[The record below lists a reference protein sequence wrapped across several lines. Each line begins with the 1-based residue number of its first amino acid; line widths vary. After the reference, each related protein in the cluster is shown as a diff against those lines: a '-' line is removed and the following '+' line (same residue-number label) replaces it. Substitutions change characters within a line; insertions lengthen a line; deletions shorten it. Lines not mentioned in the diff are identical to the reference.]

1 MQDERIVELYWSRN
15 EQAIRETAAKYENYL
30 MKIADNILHN
40 AEDSEESVNDTYLKA
55 WNSMPPHRPS
65 ALSLYLGKIA
75 RENSID
81 IYRKRCRDKRRVS
94 EYAVSLNELGECVPN
109 LSDTQQEAELS
120 FIADI
125 INEFLRSLPST
136 ARNIF
141 LCRYYYM
148 EPIKDIARC
157 SSMSESKVKSILHR
171 SRQKL
176 RKLLEKEGVKL

>member
-1 MQDERIVELYWSRN
+1 MQDEMIIELYWNRN
-15 EQAIRETAAKYENYL
+15 ERAISETAAKYEKYL
-30 MKIADNILHN
+30 MRIADNILHN

-55 WNSMPPHRPS
+55 WNSMPPHRPTV
-65 ALSLYLGKIA
+65 LSVYLGKIA

-81 IYRKRCRDKRRVS
+81 IFRKKNRDKRRAS
-94 EYAVSLNELGECVPN
+94 EYTLSLDELSECIPCSN
-109 LSDTQQEAELS
+109 STQNEAEL
-120 FIADI
+120 FVVAEVL
-125 INEFLRSLPST
+125 NMFLSSLTPT

-171 SRQKL
+171 SRHRL
-176 RKLLEKEGVKL
+176 RKLLEEEGVKL

>member
-1 MQDERIVELYWSRN
+1 MQDEMIVELYWNRN
-15 EQAIRETAAKYENYL
+15 ERAISETAAKYEKYL

-55 WNSMPPHRPS
+55 WNSMPPHRPTV
-65 ALSLYLGKIA
+65 LSVYLGKIA

-81 IYRKRCRDKRRVS
+81 IFRKRSRDKRRAS
-94 EYAVSLNELGECVPN
+94 EYSVSLAELGECVPCT
-109 LSDTQQEAELS
+109 SDTQEEAEI
-120 FIADI
+120 FVVAETV
-125 INEFLRSLPST
+125 NAFLRSLTPT

-157 SSMSESKVKSILHR
+157 SSMSESKIKSILHR